1 MAPRSVFISGGA
13 GGIGLE
19 TARLFR
25 DRGWRVGIGDVS
37 TEALARAKA
46 QVDVETFV
54 HDVRDYGE
62 WARALDDFCG
72 VDGGLDVLVNNAG
85 VLTFG
90 WLDEQDPET
99 FATVIDVNVKGVV
112 YGAHAGVQR
121 LARSEGACLVNIGS
135 SAALR
140 APPILALY
148 AATKFAVR
156 GLSEA
161 LDIAYLRHGVRVACV
176 EPYLVDTPML
186 DADDPNGRNY
196 RAAVAT
202 QSVLGPNDV
211 ALAIWAAAHGEDLHY
226 PVGDLPARLV
236 AAMQPGLDA
245 ERAAA
250 RQSAG
255 VTPRGA

>member
-99 FATVIDVNVKGVV
+99 FATV
-112 YGAHAGVQR
+112 
-121 LARSEGACLVNIGS
+121 
-135 SAALR
+135 
-140 APPILALY
+140 
-148 AATKFAVR
+148 
-156 GLSEA
+156 
-161 LDIAYLRHGVRVACV
+161 
-176 EPYLVDTPML
+176 
-186 DADDPNGRNY
+186 
-196 RAAVAT
+196 
-202 QSVLGPNDV
+202 
-211 ALAIWAAAHGEDLHY
+211 
-226 PVGDLPARLV
+226 
-236 AAMQPGLDA
+236 
-245 ERAAA
+245 
-250 RQSAG
+250 
-255 VTPRGA
+255 